1 MKNDQ
6 RLHTHQNLKTE
17 ELGSLMES
25 ARLQNKFGLTK
36 EQHELYMQNLDKI
49 RVTRVNS
56 QFSRKHANSVNR
68 VLSKISKLKS
78 HYGNSRL
85 MASYLD
91 ARSDVLV
98 NSNTESV

>member
-1 MKNDQ
+1 M
-6 RLHTHQNLKTE
+6 
-17 ELGSLMES
+17 MES

-91 ARSDVLV
+91 ARSDVHV